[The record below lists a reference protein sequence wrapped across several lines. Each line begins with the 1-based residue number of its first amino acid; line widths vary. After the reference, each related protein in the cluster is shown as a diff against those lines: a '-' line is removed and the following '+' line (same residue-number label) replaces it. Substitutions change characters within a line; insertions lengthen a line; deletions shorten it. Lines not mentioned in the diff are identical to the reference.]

1 MYTEF
6 ESVHNFLEQ
15 EVFREVTDRV
25 PSFPEFAGN
34 IELLAD
40 VACLALNRLPPRY
53 IRNSV
58 DMQFFMSNE
67 ARGKLNAAVGN
78 AVDYA
83 FRFMQSRLP
92 RAAAK

>member
-15 EVFREVTDRV
+15 EVFREVMERV
-25 PSFPEFAGN
+25 AAYPEFAGN
-34 IELLAD
+34 VEVLAD
-40 VACLALNRLPPRY
+40 IACLALNRLPPRY

-67 ARGKLNAAVGN
+67 ARDKLNAAVFN
-78 AVDYA
+78 AVQFA
-83 FRFMQSRLP
+83 FRFMQSKLAEP
-92 RAAAK
+92 AAK